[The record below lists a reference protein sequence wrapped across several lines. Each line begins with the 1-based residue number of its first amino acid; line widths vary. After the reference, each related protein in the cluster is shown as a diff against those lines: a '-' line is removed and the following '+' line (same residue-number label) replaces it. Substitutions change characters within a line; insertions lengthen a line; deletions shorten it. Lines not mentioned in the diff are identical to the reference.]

1 MKLVL
6 YIGLFMASRAGI
18 KSSEIR
24 RVVLALSLKFLAG
37 PAIMIASSYAI
48 GLRGAVLKMAIV
60 QVQNVTHS

>member
-1 MKLVL
+1 
-6 YIGLFMASRAGI
+6 MASRAGI

-37 PAIMIASSYAI
+37 PAVMIASSCAI
-48 GLRGAVLKMAIV
+48 GLRGTVLKMAIV